1 MYKEQAG
8 RSIYVNLKL
17 SSIEIGKKTA
27 VIIFGALLNAIG
39 MNLFLI
45 PANVYASG
53 FVGVAQLL
61 SSIVSKFTPIVLS
74 TGMLYIVF
82 NIPIVILGWRK
93 IGKSFT
99 LFSFVSI
106 AFMTLFLEIV
116 PVLTLSHD
124 IMLNAVF
131 GGVILAIGSGL
142 TLKWG
147 ASTGGMDIIVMILSR
162 VKERPLGTY
171 FFTLNSLIIL
181 TAGAVYGWEKA
192 LYTLVGL
199 YASSRVID
207 MIHTRHVKVTVF
219 IVTKNGAEL
228 RKAIQS
234 CLVRG
239 ITTLPATGAFTN
251 EQKEMLM
258 IVITRYELYAIERII
273 NEVDPKAFAN
283 VVHTESVL
291 GLFRKD

>member
-1 MYKEQAG
+1 M
-8 RSIYVNLKL
+8 NLKM
-17 SSIEIGKKTA
+17 SSVEISKKTF

-61 SSIVSKFTPIVLS
+61 SGIVSKFTPIVLS

-106 AFMTLFLEIV
+106 AFMTLFLEMV

-171 FFTLNSLIIL
+171 FFMLNALIIL

-207 MIHTRHVKVTVF
+207 MIHTRHVKLTVF
-219 IVTKNGAEL
+219 IVTKNGAAL

-291 GLFRKD
+291 GLFRKE